1 VLRTRR
7 GKLRETELVCV
18 RADERICFGLIGN
31 RRFCR
36 SKGCKVKAHN
46 KTRFSMMG
54 ARDSWFLPV
63 MTTLSGEPT
72 AFIQPFLDVNKIT
85 QETGEFLLEMNKR
98 TTNDW
103 ERFIAISQEEWEDLE
118 SRGLG
123 NIQEGVGVDEDDDV
137 DDEESEE
144 SDYEMCEGN
153 MHLKK
158 PPAIFVW
165 DTELDAERALER
177 ALKTELD
184 RGSPKE
190 SQEAV
195 EALQAAFGDLEG
207 LVVDSRHE
215 ARKDALDVLTH
226 IGFSVTEIV
235 STINRI
241 NKRGRRWLSD
251 IGSIEELRDE
261 TGRHDI
267 TLVEALIKGMGATPQ
282 DNLSGEVEE
291 LSRNLAGVDADLAKT
306 CTLLNNKIKA
316 LERKQVSL
324 SSAAHASPGLTLS
337 TPIFDDNGVHVSTLG
352 RVMQENVDLKHSND
366 QLKDWIEM
374 LAADVTAQGGVI
386 LGRFPFT
393 SELHLLALCMKGLLR
408 FRGPNGGILP

>member
-1 VLRTRR
+1 
-7 GKLRETELVCV
+7 
-18 RADERICFGLIGN
+18 
-31 RRFCR
+31 
-36 SKGCKVKAHN
+36 
-46 KTRFSMMG
+46 MMG
-54 ARDSWFLPV
+54 ARGGWFLPAK
-63 MTTLSGEPT
+63 TTLTGEPT
-72 AFIQPFLDVNKIT
+72 AYIRPFLDIKKIT
-85 QETGEFLLEMNKR
+85 QETEEELLAMVKR
-98 TTNDW
+98 TTADW
-103 ERFIAISQEEWEDLE
+103 ERFIAISQEEWDDFE

-123 NIQEGVGVDEDDDV
+123 NIQEGAGVDEDDDV

-165 DTELDAERALER
+165 DTELDAEHALER

-207 LVVDSRHE
+207 LVVDSRQE

-235 STINRI
+235 ATINRI

-251 IGSIEELRDE
+251 IGSIDELRDE

-267 TLVEALIKGMGATPQ
+267 TLVEA
-282 DNLSGEVEE
+282 
-291 LSRNLAGVDADLAKT
+291 
-306 CTLLNNKIKA
+306 
-316 LERKQVSL
+316 
-324 SSAAHASPGLTLS
+324 
-337 TPIFDDNGVHVSTLG
+337 
-352 RVMQENVDLKHSND
+352 
-366 QLKDWIEM
+366 
-374 LAADVTAQGGVI
+374 VI
-386 LGRFPFT
+386 NR
-393 SELHLLALCMKGLLR
+393 
-408 FRGPNGGILP
+408 NGGG

>member
-1 VLRTRR
+1 M
-7 GKLRETELVCV
+7 
-18 RADERICFGLIGN
+18 A
-31 RRFCR
+31 
-36 SKGCKVKAHN
+36 
-46 KTRFSMMG
+46 
-54 ARDSWFLPV
+54 
-63 MTTLSGEPT
+63 
-72 AFIQPFLDVNKIT
+72 
-85 QETGEFLLEMNKR
+85 
-98 TTNDW
+98 
-103 ERFIAISQEEWEDLE
+103 IAQEEWDDFE

-123 NIQEGVGVDEDDDV
+123 NIQEGVGVDEDNDV
-137 DDEESEE
+137 DDKESEE

-165 DTELDAERALER
+165 ETELDSERALER

-184 RGSPKE
+184 QGSPKE

-207 LVVDSRHE
+207 LVVDSRQE
-215 ARKDALDVLTH
+215 ARKEALDVLTH

-235 STINRI
+235 SAINRI

-267 TLVEALIKGMGATPQ
+267 TLVEAVIKGMGATPQ

-306 CTLLNNKIKA
+306 CTLLHNKIQS
-316 LERKQVSL
+316 LERTLVSL
-324 SSAAHASPGLTLS
+324 SSTAPSTHGLTMS

-352 RVMQENVDLKHSND
+352 RAMQGNVDLKRAND
-366 QLKDWIEM
+366 QLKARIEL
-374 LAADVTAQGGVI
+374 LAADVTAQGGVV
-386 LGRFPFT
+386 
-393 SELHLLALCMKGLLR
+393 
-408 FRGPNGGILP
+408 FRKIHVYL